1 MGPFKILAWLPLFAA
16 ESYWLIVGSSRFPL
30 TQTVTVVLAGLRAAW
45 AARQRLKAEDQ
56 NNEIERI
63 LSSLPIPWALIDT
76 KGVILETKGPGAGLL
91 GSSPEDIAGLSI
103 FEVGAD
109 EETRR
114 LRIHDFVKMGE
125 VNPPGNAKDFSL
137 GNMTGSKKRLSAQVF
152 RIPSRRGNASL
163 LVLTESR

>member
-1 MGPFKILAWLPLFAA
+1 LGPFKILAWLPLFAA

-76 KGVILETKGPGAGLL
+76 KGVILKTNGPGAGLL

-103 FEVGAD
+103 FDVGAD
-109 EETRR
+109 EETRK
-114 LRIHDFVKMGE
+114 LRIQDFVKIVEPSAQSASREFQIGQ
-125 VNPPGNAKDFSL
+125 VA
-137 GNMTGSKKRLSAQVF
+137 GSEKKVAAQVF
-152 RIPSRRGNASL
+152 RIPSRSGNASL
-163 LVLTESR
+163 LVLKELR